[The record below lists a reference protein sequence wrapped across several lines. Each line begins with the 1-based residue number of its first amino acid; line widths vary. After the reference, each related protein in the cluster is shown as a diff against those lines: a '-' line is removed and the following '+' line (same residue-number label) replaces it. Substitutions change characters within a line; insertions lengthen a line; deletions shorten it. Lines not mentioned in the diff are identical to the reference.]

1 MGPQLGALEVS
12 GHLAWVGAPSSRRRR
27 LVITR
32 GQMRQGHG
40 AGGVGGRLQ
49 LGGQGRYLG
58 VRFHLAIRA
67 EPDIR
72 ALEKT
77 NPDPSWHVL
86 RPCGGMSVPDGERP
100 RLEWGRELLPQPA
113 LTPALSSEPL
123 GPHAGLWHLPCGPE
137 SVRLSGPQAPSSASQ
152 SRVKVGWT
160 LAARRPCPAPCPG
173 QSCGVRSLTAAPSGR
188 LPRRIPPFTALSFLQ
203 RCPPP
208 LCLPPCPSV
217 PRTRVLLPPL
227 APDLCAQEALPC
239 CPRGPAAWRG
249 D

>member
-1 MGPQLGALEVS
+1 MSRGSLPSGNQGGARHQGLGENES
-12 GHLAWVGAPSSRRRR
+12 
-27 LVITR
+27 
-32 GQMRQGHG
+32 
-40 AGGVGGRLQ
+40 
-49 LGGQGRYLG
+49 
-58 VRFHLAIRA
+58 
-67 EPDIR
+67 
-72 ALEKT
+72 
-77 NPDPSWHVL
+77 
-86 RPCGGMSVPDGERP
+86 RP
-100 RLEWGRELLPQPA
+100 RLAHAKALRRDERAGWREAEAGVGSRELLPQPA

-173 QSCGVRSLTAAPSGR
+173 QSCGVRSLTAAPSGH
-188 LPRRIPPFTALSFLQ
+188 LPRCIPPFTALSFLQ